1 MREGAREIQAM
12 QGWRWLVTADL
23 QAEMR
28 ASDFQW
34 PLQILHKKCGKD
46 LKGGGSAKAPT
57 KAQVQLLQWKE
68 LTLKPENLP
77 KCISSTTMI
86 VPQWKEEK
94 HSQIISKFRCSHLKK
109 YYITHTHT
117 HT

>member
-23 QAEMR
+23 QAEMS

-57 KAQVQLLQWKE
+57 TAQVQLLQWKE
-68 LTLKPENLP
+68 LTE
-77 KCISSTTMI
+77 T
-86 VPQWKEEK
+86 
-94 HSQIISKFRCSHLKK
+94 
-109 YYITHTHT
+109 
-117 HT
+117 

>member
-23 QAEMR
+23 QAEMS

-46 LKGGGSAKAPT
+46 LKGGWGGVCKSANYSRSAVV
-57 KAQVQLLQWKE
+57 AME
-68 LTLKPENLP
+68 G
-77 KCISSTTMI
+77 
-86 VPQWKEEK
+86 
-94 HSQIISKFRCSHLKK
+94 
-109 YYITHTHT
+109 TH
-117 HT
+117 